1 MSMAIP
7 LIVLSELQKKRLD
20 DIDKDV
26 IDKDDVA
33 ITHHDD
39 LKLIK
44 DVVRSSQN
52 DRDLYLMHVPRRS

>member
-1 MSMAIP
+1 MWPFA
-7 LIVLSELQKKRLD
+7 LIVLSALQKKRLD
-20 DIDKDV
+20 DKDD

-44 DVVRSSQN
+44 DVVRLSQN
-52 DRDLYLMHVPRRS
+52 ARGTYT